1 MPEAV
6 LNMYRIIV
14 NLLRSVLKQILLLLL
29 LYCLKNEGILNL
41 HKPFQNNKLLKSRAG
56 TQRKIFLI
64 QSPEAKSNNSSI

>member
-6 LNMYRIIV
+6 LNIYRIIV
-14 NLLRSVLKQILLLLL
+14 NLLLSVLKQILLLL

>member
-14 NLLRSVLKQILLLLL
+14 NLLLSVLKQILLLL